1 MQFKQKKLDGS
12 CKIEFSWR
20 ERFIILFR
28 GGIFLD
34 TMSFKHFV
42 NTLMYIAHDWQM
54 NFDEKI
60 RNTTTNPDKDSI
72 KGK

>member
-1 MQFKQKKLDGS
+1 MQFIQKKSDGS
-12 CKIEFSWR
+12 CKIKFSWK

-42 NTLMYIAHDWQM
+42 NTLMYIAHEWQM
-54 NFDEKI
+54 NFNEKV
-60 RNTTTNPDKDSI
+60 RNITTHSDKDSI
-72 KGK
+72 EGK